1 MKQPGTAR
9 KPYNGPKKALA
20 IALDVGTTF
29 SGVSYAVLD
38 PGEIPKIYEVTRYAP
53 RVPSPPH
60 FPVTLSDV
68 LRPFRVPLLLP
79 SLGVET
85 RVLTL
90 SRSIGFPDKNTRREV
105 LRSPPLF
112 GMIDTAILLKLVQRR
127 RNNPSS
133 TRPKNRNGLRSN
145 CTFFNPS
152 RYPMGR
158 SPPCA

>member
-60 FPVTLSDV
+60 FSVTLTDV
-68 LRPFRVPLLLP
+68 LRPFRTLILSP
-79 SLGVET
+79 SVGLET

-90 SRSIGFPDKNTRREV
+90 SRTIGFPDKSTRREV
-105 LRSPPLF
+105 LRSPP
-112 GMIDTAILLKLVQRR
+112 
-127 RNNPSS
+127 
-133 TRPKNRNGLRSN
+133 
-145 CTFFNPS
+145 
-152 RYPMGR
+152 
-158 SPPCA
+158 